1 MFHVLTVQFL
11 LFGKKLF
18 NSLRFSWIAYC
29 LINNDTELS
38 FIPEWTQCVSVK
50 NPANNWMQIFAHKS
64 AEIAE
69 RISAAKMLVLI
80 LEDVYASSDV
90 NIQLW

>member
-1 MFHVLTVQFL
+1 
-11 LFGKKLF
+11 
-18 NSLRFSWIAYC
+18 
-29 LINNDTELS
+29 
-38 FIPEWTQCVSVK
+38 
-50 NPANNWMQIFAHKS
+50 MQIFAHKS

-90 NIQLW
+90 NIQL